1 MRRSFR
7 GVPPGLIMRQCR
19 MRRAPQ
25 FLRRTSALA
34 PRRQISE
41 FSSLRPDSTAQS
53 EDRTALLDSMTDDF
67 VALVSRLMD
76 AGFSLLNIVE
86 FLREQSDM
94 MEQMAGVV
102 GSLLVGEGKQPR
114 SHSAC
119 IIPPGIQRFVGR
131 QAARCRCRVG

>member
-1 MRRSFR
+1 MPQFQRRSAWPHYETMPNAS
-7 GVPPGLIMRQCR
+7 GTTVPPTNE
-19 MRRAPQ
+19 RA
-25 FLRRTSALA
+25 RAA
-34 PRRQISE
+34 AQILK
-41 FSSLRPDSTAQS
+41 FASLRPDSTAQS

-67 VALVSRLMD
+67 VALVCRLMD